1 MRKGRS
7 SSTAPQ
13 HRDGARGPHAGPVRN
28 ICVYCGSGL
37 GFNAA
42 YAEAARAVGT
52 ALGRSGI
59 GLVYGGGSFGLMGE
73 VARATL
79 AAGGHVT
86 GIIPEFLSELE
97 LTFREAQEVHV
108 VRTMHER
115 KQLMFERSDAFVALP
130 GGIGTLEEF
139 VEQMTWAQVGRHRKP
154 LALLNTAN
162 YWSPF
167 IGLLQ
172 HMRQEGFVRP
182 QLEVDLL
189 VVDRPEDVVPAL
201 HTHAAKLAQ
210 LPPVDLSIVRQM

>member
-1 MRKGRS
+1 
-7 SSTAPQ
+7 
-13 HRDGARGPHAGPVRN
+13 
-28 ICVYCGSGL
+28 
-37 GFNAA
+37 
-42 YAEAARAVGT
+42 
-52 ALGRSGI
+52 
-59 GLVYGGGSFGLMGE
+59 MGE

-97 LTFREAQEVHV
+97 LTFRDAQQVHV
-108 VRTMHER
+108 TRTMHER
-115 KQLMFERSDAFVALP
+115 KQLMFEKSDAFVALP

-167 IGLLQ
+167 ITLLQ

-189 VVDRPEDVVPAL
+189 VVDQPEEVVPAL
-201 HTHAAKLAQ
+201 QKHAAMLAE